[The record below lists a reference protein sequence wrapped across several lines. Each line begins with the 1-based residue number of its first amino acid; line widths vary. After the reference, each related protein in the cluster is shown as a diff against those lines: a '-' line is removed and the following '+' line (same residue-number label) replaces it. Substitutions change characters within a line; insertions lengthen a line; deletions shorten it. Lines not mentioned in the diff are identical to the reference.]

1 MNKWLE
7 ILFGLIVLIGAI
19 LVIFYS
25 STWTWLGLSWNFKH
39 AAWIVLKGGLIW
51 FVIMIGLLFILL
63 GISDLKE

>member
-7 ILFGLIVLIGAI
+7 ILFGLIVLISAI

-39 AAWIVLKGGLIW
+39 AAWIFLKGGLIW